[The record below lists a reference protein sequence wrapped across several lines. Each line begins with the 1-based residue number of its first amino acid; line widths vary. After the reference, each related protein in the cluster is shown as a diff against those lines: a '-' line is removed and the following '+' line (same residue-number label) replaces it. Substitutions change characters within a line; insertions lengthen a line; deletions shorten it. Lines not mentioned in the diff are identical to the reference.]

1 MVENSLFFLLY
12 WFDVLSL
19 LFWDFDDYVYCVG
32 IFGIGFESNICIWF
46 EFYLM
51 GLFFIECIL
60 EFSGIGV
67 VIIVVDVLIE
77 IFKVEF
83 FFIYYNSDLVLVVN
97 FICYY
102 GIILWEK
109 VGIGYFI
116 VSWMFRCV
124 WEEYIVGVVCFLF
137 KDVSVIFYWIGN

>member
-1 MVENSLFFLLY
+1 
-12 WFDVLSL
+12 
-19 LFWDFDDYVYCVG
+19 
-32 IFGIGFESNICIWF
+32 
-46 EFYLM
+46 M

-116 VSWMFRCV
+116 VS
-124 WEEYIVGVVCFLF
+124 
-137 KDVSVIFYWIGN
+137 